1 MSRRTLTL
9 AVTGALLVALI
20 AVASLLPV
28 PYVIYSPGPTEN
40 TLGED
45 DGVPVIEVGGAE
57 TYPTEGELDLTT
69 VGITPVDGRV
79 DVFTALQAWLDD
91 ERAVYPRELV
101 YGPDVTAEERREEN
115 AFMLRRSQEDAKVAA
130 LRHLGYDVPELVVV
144 DMVIEGMPADGT
156 LEPGD
161 ELLEVDGVAIERPED
176 VVEVVQEHAPGDE
189 IEFVINRSGEEVV
202 LDIVATEHET
212 EDHAFVGFA
221 PSLGYEFPVDID
233 VTIDDRI
240 GGPSAGMIF
249 ALAIYDRLTPGALL
263 EGLHVAGTGEING
276 EGDVG
281 PIGGIQQK
289 IAAAA
294 NQGADLF
301 LAPVENCDDVAGAA
315 AEDMQVASV
324 DTLDDAIAAVEAV
337 AAGDGA
343 DLPTCPTE

>member
-1 MSRRTLTL
+1 MTF
-9 AVTGALLVALI
+9 AVSGAILVVLI

-28 PYVIYSPGPTEN
+28 PYVIYSPGPTED
-40 TLGED
+40 TLGEE
-45 DGVPVIEVGGAE
+45 DGVSVIQVDGAE

-69 VGITPVDGRV
+69 VGITPVNGRV
-79 DVFTALQAWLDD
+79 DLFGALQAWLDN
-91 ERAVYPRELV
+91 ERAVYPRELI

-144 DMVIEGMPADGT
+144 DMVIEGKPADGT
-156 LEPGD
+156 LQPGD
-161 ELLEVDGVAIERPED
+161 EVLQVDGVAIETPED
-176 VVEVVQEHAPGDE
+176 VVEVVQAHAPGDE
-189 IEFVINRSGEEVV
+189 IEFVIQRAGEEVV
-202 LDIVATEHET
+202 LDIVTTEHDT

-221 PSLGYEFPVDID
+221 PSPGYDFPIDVD

-249 ALAIYDRLTPGALL
+249 ALAIYDTLTPGALL

-276 EGDVG
+276 DGDVG

-294 NQGADLF
+294 NEGADLF
-301 LAPVENCDDVAGAA
+301 LAPVENCDDVPGAD
-315 AEDMQVASV
+315 AEDMLVVSI

-337 AAGDGA
+337 AAGNGS